1 MSSAQPLRL
10 YSVQSFARPHISTTR
25 RRLASERR
33 RRLFVRAGGRLRTGV
48 GRLSVGDEF
57 DEQHAVRPDVRLGAE
72 LAVAHRLERRPLDR
86 KLGT

>member
-1 MSSAQPLRL
+1 MNSG
-10 YSVQSFARPHISTTR
+10 
-25 RRLASERR
+25 RR
-33 RRLFVRAGGRLRTGV
+33 RRLFVRADGRLRTGV

-72 LAVAHRLERRPLDR
+72 LAVAHRLGSRPLDR

>member
-1 MSSAQPLRL
+1 M
-10 YSVQSFARPHISTTR
+10 
-25 RRLASERR
+25 
-33 RRLFVRAGGRLRTGV
+33 RAGGRLRTGV